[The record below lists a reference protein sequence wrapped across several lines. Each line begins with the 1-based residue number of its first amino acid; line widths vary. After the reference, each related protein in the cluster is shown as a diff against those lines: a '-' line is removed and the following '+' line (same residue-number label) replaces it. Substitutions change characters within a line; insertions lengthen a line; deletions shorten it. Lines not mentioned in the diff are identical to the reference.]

1 MATIRPRA
9 PQEPFNIH
17 HDDMDESMEENDE
30 MEESKVEDGEEM
42 EVEDNSEDSDSDQD
56 VDASVKEDIRKFQET
71 FKGINER
78 FRLINRIGEG
88 KQRLLER
95 ITITDRT

>member
-1 MATIRPRA
+1 MAGLRPRA

-17 HDDMDESMEENDE
+17 HDDMDESMEENEE
-30 MEESKVEDGEEM
+30 MEESKVEDVEEM
-42 EVEDNSEDSDSDQD
+42 EVEDNSEDSDSDEE
-56 VDASVKEDIRKFQET
+56 VAASVKEDIRRFQET

-88 KQRLLER
+88 M
-95 ITITDRT
+95 